1 MNRTLLQGGFDL
13 VEHLIGHGIGAI
25 IAGGCARDLF
35 FGVVPKDIDI
45 ICAGT
50 DPETVSRALDEGGY
64 SYEKFPKYHTGSDSD
79 RLQGVW
85 KIAGCDIDVILYE
98 TDCVSEAIQKFDYNL
113 NQFAI
118 VGIQRGIEG
127 ATIRYMGDKHWSILT
142 RLREDARGS
151 RAEKMEAKWTD
162 LVLKRPPNGEMGL
175 NAMREREVA
184 DVV

>member
-13 VEHLIGHGIGAI
+13 CEHLIGHGIGAI

-35 FGVVPKDIDI
+35 FGVEPKDIDI

-64 SYEKFPKYHTGSDSD
+64 SYKKFPKYHTGSDSD

-85 KIAGCDIDVILYE
+85 KVEGCEIDVILYE
-98 TDCVSEAIQKFDYNL
+98 VECVTEAIQKFDYNL

-118 VGIQRGIEG
+118 SGIQRGIEG
-127 ATIRYMGDKHWSILT
+127 ATIRFMGDKCWTNLVQ
-142 RLREDARGS
+142 LREDARGS
-151 RAEKMEAKWTD
+151 RQEKMEAKWLD
-162 LVLKRPPNGEMGL
+162 LIHKAP
-175 NAMREREVA
+175 MREGRYVDEVEVR
-184 DVV
+184 DVVA

>member
-1 MNRTLLQGGFDL
+1 MNRSLLQGGFDL

-25 IAGGCARDLF
+25 IAGGCARDCF

-50 DPETVSRALDEGGY
+50 DPETVSKALDEGGF

-85 KIAGCDIDVILYE
+85 KIEGSNIDVILYE

-113 NQFAI
+113 NQMAI
-118 VGIQRGIEG
+118 VGAQRGIEG
-127 ATIRYMGDKHWSILT
+127 ATIRYMGATHWSNLV

-151 RAEKMEAKWTD
+151 RAEKMEAKWLD
-162 LVLKRPPNGEMGL
+162 LAHRRPHGTL
-175 NAMREREVA
+175 EVA
-184 DVV
+184 LCDVVC

>member
-1 MNRTLLQGGFDL
+1 MNRSLLQGGFDL
-13 VEHLIGHGIGAI
+13 CEHLMGLGIGAI

-35 FGVVPKDIDI
+35 FGVEPKDIDI
-45 ICAGT
+45 ICAGS

-85 KIAGCDIDVILYE
+85 KIEGSNIDVILYE
-98 TDCVSEAIQKFDYNL
+98 TECVYEAIGKFDYNL

-118 VGIQRGIEG
+118 VGIQRGIDE
-127 ATIRYMGDKHWSILT
+127 ATIRYFGDVYWSKLV

-151 RAEKMEAKWTD
+151 RAEKMEVKWLD
-162 LVLKRPPNGEMGL
+162 LIV
-175 NAMREREVA
+175 NAPGRVGVQYREREVA
-184 DVV
+184 DVIS

>member
-1 MNRTLLQGGFDL
+1 MNRSLLQGGFDL

-35 FGVVPKDIDI
+35 FGVTPKDIDI

-50 DPETVSRALDEGGY
+50 DPETVSRALDEGGFT
-64 SYEKFPKYHTGSDSD
+64 YEKFPKYHTGSDSD

-85 KIAGCDIDVILYE
+85 KIAGSEIDVILYE

-113 NQFAI
+113 NQFAL

-127 ATIRYMGDKHWSILT
+127 ASIRFMGAKHWSNLV

-151 RAEKMEAKWTD
+151 RAEKMEAKW
-162 LVLKRPPNGEMGL
+162 LYLIAKAPMVNG
-175 NAMREREVA
+175 RYVDQREVA
-184 DVV
+184 DVVS

>member
-1 MNRTLLQGGFDL
+1 MNRSLLQGGFDL

-35 FGVVPKDIDI
+35 FGVTPKDIDI

-50 DPETVSRALDEGGY
+50 DPETVSRALDEGGFT
-64 SYEKFPKYHTGSDSD
+64 YEKFPKYHTGSDSD

-85 KIAGCDIDVILYE
+85 KIAGSDIDVILYE
-98 TDCVSEAIQKFDYNL
+98 TECVSEAIQKFDYNL

-127 ATIRYMGDKHWSILT
+127 ATIRYMGATPWVKLV
-142 RLREDARGS
+142 RLREDARGT
-151 RAEKMEAKWTD
+151 RAEKMEAKWLALVCNPHNPDD
-162 LVLKRPPNGEMGL
+162 LMD
-175 NAMREREVA
+175 EREVS
-184 DVV
+184 DVVS

>member
-13 VEHLIGHGIGAI
+13 VEHLMEQGIGAI

-50 DPETVSRALDEGGY
+50 DPETVSRALDAGGY
-64 SYEKFPKYHTGSDSD
+64 TYEKFPKYHTGSDSD

-85 KIAGCDIDVILYE
+85 KLESCGIDVILYE
-98 TDCVSEAIQKFDYNL
+98 TDDVHEAIGKFDYNL

-127 ATIRYMGDKHWSILT
+127 ASIRYLGKTPWNNLVQ
-142 RLREDARGS
+142 LREDARGN
-151 RAEKMEAKWTD
+151 RAAKMEAKWLD
-162 LVLKRPPNGEMGL
+162 LVYRRQWGSSMVEQEL
-175 NAMREREVA
+175 A
-184 DVV
+184 DVVN

>member
-1 MNRTLLQGGFDL
+1 MNRSLLQGGFDL
-13 VEHLIGHGIGAI
+13 VDHLIGHGIGAI

-50 DPETVSRALDEGGY
+50 DPETVSRALDAGGY
-64 SYEKFPKYHTGSDSD
+64 IYEKFPKYHTGSDSD

-85 KIAGCDIDVILYE
+85 KLESCGIDVILYE
-98 TDCVSEAIQKFDYNL
+98 TECVSEAIEKFDYNL

-118 VGIQRGIEG
+118 VGAQRGIDG
-127 ATIRYMGDKHWSILT
+127 ATIRFMGEHYWGKLV

-151 RAEKMEAKWTD
+151 RAEKMEAKWLD
-162 LVLKRPPNGEMGL
+162 LIARSPGHLVK
-175 NAMREREVA
+175 EREVS
-184 DVV
+184 DVVN

>member
-1 MNRTLLQGGFDL
+1 MNRSLLQGGFDL
-13 VEHLIGHGIGAI
+13 MDFLIGHGIGSI

-35 FGVVPKDIDI
+35 FGVEPKDIDI

-85 KIAGCDIDVILYE
+85 KIAGSEIDVILYE

-113 NQFAI
+113 NQFCI
-118 VGIQRGIEG
+118 VGAQRGIDG
-127 ATIRYMGDKHWSILT
+127 ASIRYVGVKPWVDLV

-151 RAEKMEAKWTD
+151 RQEKMEKKWCD
-162 LVLKRPPNGEMGL
+162 LVLSGKREAFIN
-175 NAMREREVA
+175 EVEVR
-184 DVV
+184 DVI

>member
-13 VEHLIGHGIGAI
+13 VEHLMEHGIGAI

-50 DPETVSRALDEGGY
+50 DPETVSKALDAGGY
-64 SYEKFPKYHTGSDSD
+64 VYEKFPKYHTGSDSD

-85 KIAGCDIDVILYE
+85 KLESCGIDVILYE
-98 TDCVSEAIQKFDYNL
+98 TDDVHEAIGKFDYNL
-113 NQFAI
+113 NQMAI
-118 VGIQRGIEG
+118 VGIQRGIDG
-127 ATIRYMGDKHWSILT
+127 ATVRFLGEHDWSNLV

-151 RAEKMEAKWTD
+151 RAEKMEAKWLD
-162 LVLKRPPNGEMGL
+162 LIGRRPIGL
-175 NAMREREVA
+175 REVSVA
-184 DVV
+184 DAVS